1 MTITTVPSALS
12 NTARVNQS
20 PTMGGWMGYVEQ
32 GLTDTDTQLTT
43 INNTI
48 AATKPFE
55 PLNCTFSASVGS
67 NILTI
72 ALKTNAGNDPSATDF
87 ITVPFRS
94 ATATTGTPDVV
105 TITSALSIDTVNG
118 ASQGTQ
124 NSTPYRLWVLL
135 FNNGGTPVLALYQT
149 VTFLTENSVIKPQ
162 NIAPLVIDGLA
173 STTAMS
179 AGATSAG
186 VFYTPAGTT
195 LTNTAYRIVGYVEF
209 SSGQATAGT
218 YLTAPSK
225 AQMYGPG
232 VKLPGDLV
240 QYALAKVN
248 TLQSTPGTILNG
260 GATIN
265 LASDGTQLLSRA
277 ITPSAACNAVKV
289 AGTIPFGASTATPF
303 NFTLCSDQV
312 SNVLC
317 TISVNASPSSQFPA
331 YLEDTILATITT
343 AHTFSMRYGSGAAG
357 TASVNGR
364 GGSLFFG
371 GGCLCIL
378 RVEEIMV

>member
-32 GLTDTDTQLTT
+32 GLTDTDTQLTN

-72 ALKTNAGNDPSATDF
+72 ALKTNAGNDPSSTDF

-105 TITSALSIDTVNG
+105 TITSALSIATVNG

-195 LTNTAYRIVGYVEF
+195 LTNKAYRIVGYVEF
-209 SSGQATAGT
+209 SGGQVTAGT

-232 VKLPGDLV
+232 VKLPGDLI
-240 QYALAKVN
+240 QYALGKVN
-248 TLQSTPGTILNG
+248 TYQTSNVTIPNG

-265 LASDGTQLLSRA
+265 TNTQGTQVISKSIVPSAGCNAIKLAAALPYTASDV
-277 ITPSAACNAVKV
+277 TPYNA
-289 AGTIPFGASTATPF
+289 TICT
-303 NFTLCSDQV
+303 DQQ
-312 SNVLC
+312 SNVLS
-317 TISVNASPSSQFPA
+317 TVSFNPSVNSQFPG
-331 YLEDTILATITT
+331 YMEDTILASITT
-343 AHTFSMRYGSGAAG
+343 TVTFSLRIGPAVAG
-357 TASVNGR
+357 NSFVNGR
-364 GGSLFFG
+364 GGALQYG
-371 GGCLCIL
+371 GGCLTTL
-378 RVEEIMV
+378 RIEEIMV